1 MLDTNN
7 ESRLVCNMNE
17 SWDDYAEGWD
27 GNEDVISYSDKAFR
41 TLCEVVNPEGL
52 LILDFGCGTGLLTER
67 MAITADRVV
76 AVDPSEKMISVLQH
90 KQLSNVETLI
100 AVLSE
105 ETINTYD
112 LFRSKYDLIVA
123 SSVCSFLPDY
133 EGTLR
138 LLKTLLKPNGIFVQ
152 WDWLK
157 SGEDDDSGFN
167 EERIESAYQ
176 RVGLEKLSITE
187 AFSIE
192 SEAGPMK
199 VIMGAARNA

>member
-1 MLDTNN
+1 
-7 ESRLVCNMNE
+7 MNE

-27 GNEDVISYSDKAFR
+27 SDEDVISYSDKAFV

-105 ETINTYD
+105 ETVKAHD

-192 SEAGPMK
+192 SEEGPMK

>member
-1 MLDTNN
+1 
-7 ESRLVCNMNE
+7 MNE

-27 GNEDVISYSDKAFR
+27 GNEDVISYSDKAFN

-67 MAITADRVV
+67 MATTADRIV
-76 AVDPSEKMISVLQH
+76 AVDPSEKMISVLEN

-105 ETINTYD
+105 ETIKTHD
-112 LFRSKYDLIVA
+112 LFKSKYDLIVA

-138 LLKTLLKPNGIFVQ
+138 LLKSLLKPNGIFVQ

-157 SGEDDDSGFN
+157 SSEDNDSGFN
-167 EERIESAYQ
+167 EEKIESAYQ
-176 RVGLEKLSITE
+176 QAGLEKSSVTE

-192 SEAGPMK
+192 SEDGSMS
-199 VIMGAARNA
+199 VIMGVARNA

>member
-1 MLDTNN
+1 
-7 ESRLVCNMNE
+7 MNE

-27 GNEDVISYSDKAFR
+27 SDEDVISYSDKAFS
-41 TLCEVVNPEGL
+41 TLCEVINPEGL

-67 MAITADRVV
+67 MAVTADRIV
-76 AVDPSEKMISVLQH
+76 AVDPSAKMISVLQH
-90 KQLSNVETLI
+90 KRLSNVDTLV

-105 ETINTYD
+105 ETIKAYD
-112 LFRSKYDLIVA
+112 LFKSKYDLIVA

-138 LLKTLLKPNGIFVQ
+138 LLKSLLKPNGVFVQ

-157 SGEDDDSGFN
+157 SDEDNDSGFN
-167 EERIESAYQ
+167 EERIESVYKRA
-176 RVGLEKLSITE
+176 GLEKLSITE
-187 AFSIE
+187 VFSIE

>member
-1 MLDTNN
+1 
-7 ESRLVCNMNE
+7 MNE
-17 SWDDYAEGWD
+17 SWGDYAEGWD
-27 GNEDVISYSDKAFR
+27 NNEDVISYSDKAVR

-52 LILDFGCGTGLLTER
+52 LILDFGCGTGLLTAR

-76 AVDPSEKMISVLQH
+76 AVDPSEKMISVLQQ
-90 KQLSNVETLI
+90 KRLSNVDALVT
-100 AVLSE
+100 VLSE
-105 ETINTYD
+105 KTIKTHD
-112 LFRSKYDLIVA
+112 LFKSKYDLIVA

-157 SGEDDDSGFN
+157 SDEDNDPGFN

-176 RVGLEKLSITE
+176 RAGLEKLSITE

-192 SEAGPMK
+192 GEADPMK

>member
-1 MLDTNN
+1 
-7 ESRLVCNMNE
+7 MNE

-27 GNEDVISYSDKAFR
+27 SNEDVISYSDKAFR
-41 TLCEVVNPEGL
+41 TLFEVVNPEGL

-67 MAITADRVV
+67 MAITADRIV
-76 AVDPSEKMISVLQH
+76 AVDPSEKMISVLQN

-105 ETINTYD
+105 ETIKTYD
-112 LFRSKYDLIVA
+112 LFRSKYDVIVA

-138 LLKTLLKPNGIFVQ
+138 LLKTLLKPNGIFIQ

-157 SGEDDDSGFN
+157 SDEDNDSDFN
-167 EERIESAYQ
+167 KERIESAYQ
-176 RVGLEKLSITE
+176 RVGLEILSISE

-192 SEAGPMK
+192 SEEGPMK
-199 VIMGAARNA
+199 VIMGAARKTL

>member
-1 MLDTNN
+1 
-7 ESRLVCNMNE
+7 MNE

-41 TLCEVVNPEGL
+41 ALCEVVNPEGL

-67 MAITADRVV
+67 MATTADRIV
-76 AVDPSEKMISVLQH
+76 AVDPSEKMISVLQN

-105 ETINTYD
+105 ETIKTYE

-133 EGTLR
+133 EGTLG
-138 LLKTLLKPNGIFVQ
+138 LLKTLLKPNGVFVQ

-157 SGEDDDSGFN
+157 SDEDNDSGFD

-176 RVGLEKLSITE
+176 LAGLEKLSITE

-192 SEAGPMK
+192 SEEGPMN
-199 VIMGAARNA
+199 VIMGVARNA

>member
-1 MLDTNN
+1 
-7 ESRLVCNMNE
+7 MNE

-27 GNEDVISYSDKAFR
+27 GNEDVISYSDKAFN

-67 MAITADRVV
+67 MATTADRIV
-76 AVDPSEKMISVLQH
+76 AVDPSEKMISVLEN

-105 ETINTYD
+105 ETIKTHD
-112 LFRSKYDLIVA
+112 LFKSKYDLIVT

-138 LLKTLLKPNGIFVQ
+138 LLKSLLKPNGIFVQ

-157 SGEDDDSGFN
+157 SGEDNDSGFN
-167 EERIESAYQ
+167 EDRIESTYQ
-176 RVGLEKLSITE
+176 RAGLEKLSITE

-192 SEAGPMK
+192 CEAGPMK
-199 VIMGAARNA
+199 VIMGVARNA

>member
-1 MLDTNN
+1 
-7 ESRLVCNMNE
+7 MNE
-17 SWDDYAEGWD
+17 NWDDYAEGWD
-27 GNEDVISYSDKAFR
+27 SNEDVISYSDKAFR
-41 TLCEVVNPEGL
+41 ALCEVVNPEGL

-67 MAITADRVV
+67 MATTADRIV
-76 AVDPSEKMISVLQH
+76 AVDPSEKMISVLQN

-105 ETINTYD
+105 ETIKTYE

-133 EGTLR
+133 EGTLG
-138 LLKTLLKPNGIFVQ
+138 LLKTLLKLNGIFIQ

-157 SGEDDDSGFN
+157 SDEDIDSGFN
-167 EERIESAYQ
+167 KERIESAYQ
-176 RVGLEKLSITE
+176 HTGLKKLSISE

-192 SEAGPMK
+192 SEDGPMS
-199 VIMGAARNA
+199 VIMGVARNA